1 MKTKAAILE
10 QIGKL
15 LVLDELEIM
24 PLEVGQVLVEVHASS
39 ICGRQLAEISGAKGP
54 DKYLPHLMGHEGGGV
69 VLEIGPGVKCAKPGD
84 HVVMHWRKGAGI
96 DANPPKYGRGKGFV
110 GAGQVATFAT
120 HSVVSEN
127 RLTPISDD
135 FDLSTAALMGCA
147 VTTGLGLIN
156 NEAKLKIGQ
165 SIAVIG
171 CGGVGLNVI
180 QGAALVGGNPIFG
193 FDKNRDKM
201 DMALESGAT
210 KVGNTSDRF
219 DVVVETTGI
228 PALIEMAFKLTAP
241 GGKCIMVGQPPHGV
255 EVEFNNFSDNFTGKT
270 LMDSQ
275 GGLTEPHIDIPRYL
289 EMYRKGKLKL
299 DNLITHTFPFSEIN
313 MAIKYA
319 KVGDAGKVMVE
330 ME

>member
-1 MKTKAAILE
+1 M
-10 QIGKL
+10 
-15 LVLDELEIM
+15 
-24 PLEVGQVLVEVHASS
+24 
-39 ICGRQLAEISGAKGP
+39 
-54 DKYLPHLMGHEGGGV
+54 
-69 VLEIGPGVKCAKPGD
+69 EIGPGVNYVKPGD

-96 DANPPKYGRGKGFV
+96 DANPPKYGRGDGFV

-165 SIAVIG
+165 SIVVIG

-180 QGAALVGGNPIFG
+180 QGASLVGGNPIVAIDIKQ
-193 FDKNRDKM
+193 DKLN
-201 DMALESGAT
+201 MAIEYGAT
-210 KVGNTSDRF
+210 MVWNTSYKF
-219 DVVVETTGI
+219 DISGKFEVVVETTGI
-228 PALIEMAFKLTAP
+228 PALIEMAYEMTVP
-241 GGKCIMVGQPPHGV
+241 GGKCILVGQPPYGV
-255 EVEFNNFSDNFTGKT
+255 EIEFKDFSRHFTGKT

-289 EMYRKGKLKL
+289 EMYRQGKLKL

-330 ME
+330 MK

>member
-1 MKTKAAILE
+1 M
-10 QIGKL
+10 
-15 LVLDELEIM
+15 
-24 PLEVGQVLVEVHASS
+24 
-39 ICGRQLAEISGAKGP
+39 
-54 DKYLPHLMGHEGGGV
+54 
-69 VLEIGPGVKCAKPGD
+69 EIGPGVNYVKPGD

-180 QGAALVGGNPIFG
+180 QGAALVGGNPIIAVDVKQG
-193 FDKNRDKM
+193 KLG
-201 DMALESGAT
+201 MALECGANYVLGISNLT
-210 KVGNTSDRF
+210 IEEDISSITNGVGI

-228 PALIEMAFKLTAP
+228 PYMIEFAYKLTKP
-241 GGKCIMVGQPPHGV
+241 GGKMIMVGQPPYGV
-255 EVEFNNFSDNFTGKT
+255 EVKFKDFSRHFTGKT

-289 EMYRKGKLKL
+289 ELYRQGKLKL

-313 MAIKYA
+313 LAIKYA